1 MINAVENAIALLL
14 AQPGLGRM
22 LELRRALPAAPG
34 VRAWAPRGFPSWLL
48 LYRATPT
55 GIVVLRFLHA
65 ARDLPFHLADGSL
78 GPSPFFQ

>member
-1 MINAVENAIALLL
+1 MRRAVDLLQ
-14 AQPGLGRM
+14 AQPGLGRA
-22 LELRRALPAAPG
+22 LELDLPTAAG
-34 VRAWAPRGFPSWLL
+34 VRAWSPRGFPSWVL

-55 GIVVLRFLHA
+55 GIVVLRFVHA